1 MKNLIF
7 AGTIC
12 LTSICANAQII
23 VDSLGKV
30 TLGETTTTKLKINE
44 LLNSSGLHIYSNG
57 TGSTNLEKS
66 SLFIQPNFLS
76 DARSLCGITAT
87 SSPSSRYAY
96 GIGGF
101 FSEPWGNNTMQGIG
115 AGIYGSCTDFM
126 VSWQNYPGTYAGF
139 FQGDVRVTGSLYG
152 TLLTPSSNSSS
163 NSNAS
168 QESVVRAF
176 SANSTGEESVSDKL
190 QQVQLL
196 QMYRPDANKL
206 TAKQVEA
213 KKEVFRKY
221 MQESLSATD
230 DEAKRG
236 VDLDNIEVSD
246 EIPQTRLS
254 TVKYG
259 LAADQLKEVY
269 PELVYEDKSGNVS
282 INYIEMIPLLV
293 QAVNELKAENQN
305 LTKEVALLKG
315 ETKSEAKTR
324 NEATAINT
332 VNEAVLS
339 LAQNNPNPF
348 SESTSIE
355 VSVPQSV
362 RSASLFIYDMS
373 GKMLKRIAVTGRGT
387 SRVPVTAEGLTEG
400 MYLYTLIADGKVVG
414 TKKMILAK

>member
-1 MKNLIF
+1 MKNLISTSIF
-7 AGTIC
+7 C
-12 LTSICANAQII
+12 LTSICANAQIV

-30 TLGETTTTKLKINE
+30 TLGETTTTRLKINE
-44 LLNSSGLHIYSNG
+44 LRDYPGLYIHSNG

-176 SANSTGEESVSDKL
+176 SANSTEEESVSDKL

-206 TAKQVEA
+206 TAEQVEA

-221 MQESLSATD
+221 MQENLSV
-230 DEAKRG
+230 AKDKG
-236 VDLDNIEVSD
+236 VDLDNIKVSD
-246 EIPQTRLS
+246 EIPQTHLA

-293 QAVNELKAENQN
+293 QAVNELKAELAQ
-305 LTKEVALLKG
+305 VKG
-315 ETKSEAKTR
+315 EAKAEAKTR

-332 VNEAVLS
+332 VDEAVLS

-400 MYLYTLIADGKVVG
+400 MYLYTLVADGKVVG

>member
-1 MKNLIF
+1 MKNLISTSIF
-7 AGTIC
+7 C

-66 SLFIQPNFLS
+66 SLFIQPNLLS

-101 FSEPWGNNTMQGIG
+101 FSEPLGNNTMQGIG
-115 AGIYGSCTDFM
+115 TGIYGSCTDFM

-163 NSNAS
+163 NSNTS

-176 SANSTGEESVSDKL
+176 SANSTEEESVSDKL

-206 TAKQVEA
+206 TAEQVEA

-332 VNEAVLS
+332 VDEAVLS

>member
-7 AGTIC
+7 TGTIC

-115 AGIYGSCTDFM
+115 AGIYGSCTDIM

-206 TAKQVEA
+206 TAEQVEA
-213 KKEVFRKY
+213 KKEMFRKY
-221 MQESLSATD
+221 MQESLSATE

-293 QAVNELKAENQN
+293 QAVNELKAELAQ
-305 LTKEVALLKG
+305 VKG
-315 ETKSEAKTR
+315 EAKAEAKTR

-332 VNEAVLS
+332 VDEAVLS

-400 MYLYTLIADGKVVG
+400 MYLYTLVADGKVVG